1 MPIGQLIIEGLAI
14 GACYGLFGIA
24 VVIIYK
30 TSEVVNF
37 AQGEMGMFATFV
49 AYHILVI
56 YQYPFWLAFVITMV
70 FAVFLGIAI
79 EFVFLRPA
87 KKASHL
93 GMIVLTLGAE
103 MLLLGLASWKWGAEQ
118 KDFSLPWSYKT
129 IHELFKGFLIN
140 DWAIAVF
147 IFAACFMALLFLFFR
162 YTILGIAMRATQQN
176 KNAAK
181 IMGARVERVFSLAWG
196 LSSLIGAI
204 AAMFF
209 VTRSTLDPAFMLDPF
224 LKTFA
229 AAVLGGLMSI
239 PGVFI
244 GGLILGI
251 VENFFG
257 YLWPAWKPIVAF
269 AVIVLVLC
277 IRPSGLFAKHYVK
290 KV

>member
-1 MPIGQLIIEGLAI
+1 MIGQLIIEGMAI

-37 AQGEMGMFATFV
+37 AQGEMAMLSTFV
-49 AYHILVI
+49 AFHILN
-56 YQYPFWLAFVITMV
+56 YYHYPFWLAFALTLV
-70 FAVFLGIAI
+70 FAAFLGVLI
-79 EFVFLRPA
+79 EFAFLRPA
-87 KKASHL
+87 KHPSLL
-93 GMIVLTLGAE
+93 GLIVITLGAE
-103 MLLLGLASWKWGAEQ
+103 MLLMGMAGWKWGPEQ
-118 KDFSLPWSYKT
+118 QEFVLPVSYLET
-129 IHELFKGFLIN
+129 HEILKGVVIT

-147 IFAACFMALLFLFFR
+147 ATAAAVMALLYLFFR
-162 YTILGIAMRATQQN
+162 FTKLGVAMRATQQN
-176 KNAAK
+176 QHAAK
-181 IMGARVERVFSLAWG
+181 IMGIRVERVFSLAWG
-196 LSSLIGAI
+196 FSSLIGAV

-209 VTRSTLDPAFMLDPF
+209 ASRSTLDPGFMLEPF
-224 LKTFA
+224 LRAFA

-244 GGLILGI
+244 GGELLGLI
-251 VENFFG
+251 ENFFG
-257 YLWPAWKPIVAF
+257 YLWPEWKPIVAF

>member
-1 MPIGQLIIEGLAI
+1 MPIGQLLIEGLAI

-30 TSEVVNF
+30 TSEVINF

-49 AYHILVI
+49 AYHILVF
-56 YQYPFWLAFVITMV
+56 YHYPFWLAFVITMI
-70 FAVFLGIAI
+70 FAVLLGAAI
-79 EFVFLRPA
+79 EFFFLRPA
-87 KKASHL
+87 RKASHL
-93 GMIVLTLGAE
+93 GMIILTLGAE
-103 MLLLGLASWKWGAEQ
+103 MLLMGAASWKWGAEQ
-118 KDFSLPWSYKT
+118 KDFSLPWSYRV

-147 IFAACFMALLFLFFR
+147 ITAACFMVFLYLFFK
-162 YTILGIAMRATQQN
+162 YTMLGIGMRATQQN

-181 IMGARVERVFSLAWG
+181 IMGARVEWVFSFAWG

-209 VTRSTLDPAFMLDPF
+209 VAKSTLDPAFMLDPF

-251 VENFFG
+251 IENFFG

>member
-1 MPIGQLIIEGLAI
+1 MI
-14 GACYGLFGIA
+14 FS
-24 VVIIYK
+24 VV
-30 TSEVVNF
+30 
-37 AQGEMGMFATFV
+37 
-49 AYHILVI
+49 
-56 YQYPFWLAFVITMV
+56 
-70 FAVFLGIAI
+70 LGIAI
-79 EFVFLRPA
+79 EFIFLRPA

-103 MLLLGLASWKWGAEQ
+103 MLLMGLASWKWGAEQ
-118 KDFSLPWSYKT
+118 KDFTLPWSYRT
-129 IHELFKGFLIN
+129 IHELFQGFLIN

-147 IFAACFMALLFLFFR
+147 IAAACFMILLYLFFR
-162 YTILGIAMRATQQN
+162 YTMLGIAMRATQQN

-229 AAVLGGLMSI
+229 AAVLGGLRSI

-244 GGLILGI
+244 GGLNLGNT
-251 VENFFG
+251 E
-257 YLWPAWKPIVAF
+257 K
-269 AVIVLVLC
+269 
-277 IRPSGLFAKHYVK
+277 
-290 KV
+290 